1 LTRNTEKLS
10 SSIQLKILSNQRTPE
25 LQSMSFPVLSAL
37 LTEKEARGKQGVL
50 LYSGLR
56 IEGASGFSVSIQ
68 GLMNVSLQWSSQCSW
83 SDLTLPYSAS
93 INGKGFMLEQLVGGG
108 IVLTLQRY

>member
-1 LTRNTEKLS
+1 
-10 SSIQLKILSNQRTPE
+10 
-25 LQSMSFPVLSAL
+25 MSFPVLSAL
-37 LTEKEARGKQGVL
+37 LIGRLARRTQSAL

-56 IEGASGFSVSIQ
+56 IEVATGLVVRML
-68 GLMNVSLQWSSQCSW
+68 GLMNVRSQWSSQCSW